1 MSHNRYRGNVTYTL
15 PTRKQK
21 VLEQAEKIL
30 TEVLGQDDPMAAKL
44 RKRLK
49 NDTALTSLLK

>member
-1 MSHNRYRGNVTYTL
+1 MSRAEISKAIKNL

-30 TEVLGQDDPMAAKL
+30 TEVLGQNDPIAAKL
-44 RKRLK
+44 RKRLE